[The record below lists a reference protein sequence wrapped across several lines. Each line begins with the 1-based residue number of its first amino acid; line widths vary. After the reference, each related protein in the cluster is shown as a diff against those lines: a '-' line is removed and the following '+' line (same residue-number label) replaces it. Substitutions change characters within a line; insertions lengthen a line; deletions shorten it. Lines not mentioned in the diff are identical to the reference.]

1 MFKFAEIQTF
11 LETISIRVFVKLFR
25 TQVKR
30 YDPKILCKNK
40 QIQPER
46 NLDIF
51 IKENV
56 YDTLLQK
63 KGNLE
68 DVFSKVCGSF

>member
-46 NLDIF
+46 N
-51 IKENV
+51 
-56 YDTLLQK
+56 
-63 KGNLE
+63 
-68 DVFSKVCGSF
+68 

>member
-30 YDPKILCKNK
+30 YHPKILCKNK

-63 KGNLE
+63 KENLE
-68 DVFSKVCGSF
+68 DIFSKVCGSF